1 MLIEPGENLTYAE
14 IWFNV
19 LPSAQNLPQ
28 GTAHVNVSLTT
39 PSGISI
45 TLPPNPLGVVISS
58 QQIQNY
64 IYYTMATNASVTP
77 GQYHV
82 SGVATYG
89 SLTDTFG
96 FTVTVVQYLV
106 TINNDYF
113 SPHALTV
120 PVGATVWWINTDPT
134 MGGQEVHDIHGAG
147 SFRSPTLEANPSYD
161 SWSYTFTSA
170 GTYNYTDDYTQKLT
184 ASVVVTG

>member
-1 MLIEPGENLTYAE
+1 LIQPGQNLTYAE

-45 TLPPNPLGVVISS
+45 TLPPNPISVVIST
-58 QQIQNY
+58 QLIQNY
-64 IYYTMATNASVTP
+64 VYYTLVANASVTP

-89 SLTDTFG
+89 SLTQNFG
-96 FTVTVVQYLV
+96 FTVTVVQYLI
-106 TINNDYF
+106 TIKDDYF
-113 SPHALTV
+113 SPHAPTV
-120 PVGATVWWINTDPT
+120 PVGATVWWINIDPT
-134 MGGQEVHDIHGAG
+134 MGDQEVHDIDGAG
-147 SFRSPTLEANPSYD
+147 SFHSPTLQPNPTYD
-161 SWSYTFTSA
+161 SWSYTFTTA
-170 GTYNYTDDYTQKLT
+170 GIYNYTDDYTPKLT